1 MYTKD
6 EGNFNSEALIVDF
19 KKDSI
24 TLAIQMMDDYFF
36 RLEEQKN
43 GTTR

>member
-6 EGNFNSEALIVDF
+6 EGNFNSEALIVDS

>member
-1 MYTKD
+1 MYTDDAGK
-6 EGNFNSEALIVDF
+6 FNGEALIVYF

-24 TLAIQMMDDYFF
+24 TLAIQTMDDYFF